1 MKKSPVKKKA
11 KGSEKTAGK
20 AKPRVIVRLCDEYD
34 PPRIQEI
41 IRESMDELG
50 MKPRGKVFIKPNVV
64 SANKNYIHN
73 SFTEPSV
80 VESAIKVLKGQGVP
94 DITVGESGGF
104 GIPSRLFL
112 KEAGYLEMGARLG
125 VRVIDLNEHPVDR
138 VELKKGKWHKSMLLA
153 RDIKDA
159 DFKIWMPKLKFHIF
173 AQVTHALKLNIGIL
187 QHAERMLFHD
197 HRIHEKIVDLLEV
210 GYPDLVITDAID
222 ITYGYE
228 SAPYPVHLGAL
239 IIANDPVAADTVTA
253 HIMGYR
259 PEEVQHLKIASQ
271 RGYGSISLKDI
282 SVEGDADIDKLRAK
296 PKGQTRLFQHLNELD
311 TPIQFYTG
319 HAPDT
324 SVLCDGG
331 CEGAVKGCL
340 GTIEK
345 RRPGSLKKAK
355 KGAIVQGIYKGDVIM
370 PDGPVL
376 LLGDC
381 TRVEGKLDAKKIYRV
396 KGCPIGVKV
405 LFMKIPFLFGLPNP
419 MFDTRDS
426 VLFVYNSVVKGMS
439 IALNRYVL
447 RR

>member
-1 MKKSPVKKKA
+1 M
-11 KGSEKTAGK
+11 E
-20 AKPRVIVRLCDEYD
+20 D
-34 PPRIQEI
+34 
-41 IRESMDELG
+41 LG
-50 MKPRGKVFIKPNVV
+50 MRPQGKIFIKPNVV
-64 SANKNYIHN
+64 SANKAYIHN

-80 VESAIKVLKGQGVP
+80 VESAIRVLRGQGVSN
-94 DITVGESGGF
+94 ITVGESGGY

-112 KEAGYLEMGARLG
+112 KEAGYLDMGARLG
-125 VRVIDLNEHPVDR
+125 VRVIDLNEHPVDL
-138 VELKKGKWHKSMLLA
+138 VELKKAKWHKTMLLA
-153 RDIKDA
+153 RDIREA

-173 AQVTHALKLNIGIL
+173 AQVTNSLKLNIGIL

-197 HRIHEKIVDLLEV
+197 HRVHEKIVDLLEA
-210 GYPDLVITDAID
+210 GYPDLVISDAID

-239 IIANDPVAADTVTA
+239 IIANDPVAMDTVTA

-271 RGYGSISLKDI
+271 RGYGSIKLGDI
-282 SVEGDADIDKLRAK
+282 SIEGDANIDALRKK
-296 PKGQTRLFQHLNELD
+296 PKGQTTLFQDLAGLD
-311 TPIQFYTG
+311 TPIRFYTG

-324 SVLCDGG
+324 TVLCDGG

-345 RRPGSLKKAK
+345 KRPGSLKKAR

-376 LLGDC
+376 MLGDC
-381 TRVEGKLDAKKIYRV
+381 TRVEGRLVAKKIVRM
-396 KGCPIGVKV
+396 KGCPIGVKA
-405 LFMKIPFLFGLPNP
+405 LFMKIPFLFGVPSP

-426 VLFVYNSVVKGMS
+426 VLFIYNSVVKGMS
-439 IALNRYVL
+439 IAVNRYLL